1 MSKDSPMLMYTLNI
15 ETLLCLTLRYITDS
29 CIWLCIEAFIINV
42 FLILHVQ
49 TPVSLCD
56 NMAVVYN

>member
-1 MSKDSPMLMYTLNI
+1 MFNI
-15 ETLLCLTLRYITDS
+15 EVHTDS